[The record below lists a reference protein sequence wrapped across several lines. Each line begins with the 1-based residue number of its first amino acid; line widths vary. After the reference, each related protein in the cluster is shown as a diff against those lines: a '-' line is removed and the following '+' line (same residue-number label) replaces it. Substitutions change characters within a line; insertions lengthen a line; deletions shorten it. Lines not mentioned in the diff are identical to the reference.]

1 MGNVKEINIKNRL
14 YYFFDDMSDIKDFDP
29 SLKVDE
35 KSYKTIIIYYIG
47 YITMIKS
54 DHVRINSVNT
64 LYITLNEVDES
75 IAEKMKMNTEL
86 CFD

>member
-1 MGNVKEINIKNRL
+1 MGNIKEINIKNRL

-29 SLKVDE
+29 SLKIDE

-47 YITMIKS
+47 YITMRKS
-54 DHVRINSVNT
+54 DHVRINSVNP

-75 IAEKMKMNTEL
+75 IAEKMIMNTEL
-86 CFD
+86 CFY